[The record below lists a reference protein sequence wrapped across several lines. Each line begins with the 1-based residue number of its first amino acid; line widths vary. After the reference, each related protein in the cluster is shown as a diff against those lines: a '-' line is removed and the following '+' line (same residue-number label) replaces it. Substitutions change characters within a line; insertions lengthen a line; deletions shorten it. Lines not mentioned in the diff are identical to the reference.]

1 MAHRRRRG
9 RRPALNQDAEM
20 MIDEHSPR
28 EREVPLHEMAPVD
41 RDAASAMWND
51 YWRAHPDQVGLDDVP
66 TVERFGDHAEL
77 SDALL
82 ELVMS
87 GRKRATA
94 TLVKEFAADGVPL
107 PRVGSHWIAC
117 DASGA
122 PRVILRSTELR
133 LGTIADADEAFAF
146 DEAED
151 DRSLEA
157 WLVGH
162 RRYWDR
168 VCTALEI
175 EWSDDLEILFERF
188 TVAWPETRGPLAG

>member
-1 MAHRRRRG
+1 MI
-9 RRPALNQDAEM
+9 
-20 MIDEHSPR
+20 IDELGLLERDVPPR
-28 EREVPLHEMAPVD
+28 EMVPVD
-41 RDAASAMWND
+41 RDAAFAMWD
-51 YWRAHPDQVGLDDVP
+51 AYRRARPDCIGLDDVP
-66 TVERFGDHAEL
+66 TVERFGDHSEL

-82 ELVMS
+82 ELVIS

-133 LGTIADADEAFAF
+133 LGTISDADEAFAF

-157 WLVGH
+157 WLVNH

-168 VCTALEI
+168 VCAALEI

-188 TVAWPETRGPLAG
+188 TVAWPEAGVTLVA

>member
-1 MAHRRRRG
+1 M
-9 RRPALNQDAEM
+9 
-20 MIDEHSPR
+20 R

-41 RDAASAMWND
+41 RDAASTMWNA

-82 ELVMS
+82 ELVIS

-94 TLVKEFAADGVPL
+94 TLVREFAADGVPL
-107 PRVGSHWIAC
+107 PRVGSHWIA
-117 DASGA
+117 
-122 PRVILRSTELR
+122 

-151 DRSLEA
+151 DRTLEA
-157 WLVGH
+157 WLVSH

-168 VCTALEI
+168 VCAALEI
-175 EWSDDLEILFERF
+175 DWSDDLEILFERF
-188 TVAWPETRGPLAG
+188 TVAWPEARGAIVD

>member
-1 MAHRRRRG
+1 MI
-9 RRPALNQDAEM
+9 
-20 MIDEHSPR
+20 IDERSPR
-28 EREVPLHEMAPVD
+28 EREVPLNEMVPVD
-41 RDAASAMWND
+41 REAASTMWNA

-82 ELVMS
+82 DLVVS

-133 LGTIADADEAFAF
+133 LGTIADADEAFAV

-157 WLVGH
+157 WLVSH

-168 VCTALEI
+168 VCAALEI

-188 TVAWPETRGPLAG
+188 TVAWPEAPRPLAG